1 MSKNGFYIHRRSDKI
16 IIYNQFSRQTF
27 ICENTKQINKEEIYL
42 KVADKIKDA
51 PQKNNILNMKKTIF
65 KGITNKNNQIIS
77 FLYWMILL
85 AWIPL
90 LLTDF
95 FFLINVNIGSQVRRS
110 VSEYVGVKFILYLV
124 IEFIISIWLHEVA
137 HIIFALHNDLLVG
150 EVGVML
156 YYFIPCA
163 YTTICG
169 MSLVKT
175 KLSKIFILISGSL
188 MNLILA
194 EISLIFILNGYDSI
208 YALSFAGINIISIV
222 FNLLI
227 FLKLDGYY
235 ILEILLNINN
245 LREHSFD
252 FLKQKNYHIFNYS
265 MREKTYVVY
274 SVFSILYLITLV
286 ASFVMVIWEIR

>member
-95 FFLINVNIGSQVRRS
+95 FFL
-110 VSEYVGVKFILYLV
+110 
-124 IEFIISIWLHEVA
+124 
-137 HIIFALHNDLLVG
+137 
-150 EVGVML
+150 
-156 YYFIPCA
+156 
-163 YTTICG
+163 
-169 MSLVKT
+169 
-175 KLSKIFILISGSL
+175 
-188 MNLILA
+188 LIL
-194 EISLIFILNGYDSI
+194 E
-208 YALSFAGINIISIV
+208 V
-222 FNLLI
+222 
-227 FLKLDGYY
+227 K
-235 ILEILLNINN
+235 
-245 LREHSFD
+245 
-252 FLKQKNYHIFNYS
+252 
-265 MREKTYVVY
+265 
-274 SVFSILYLITLV
+274 
-286 ASFVMVIWEIR
+286 